1 MVIPEPSSKVKIIEQ
16 TNITFFFGI
25 LYFFSLISFFDII
38 SFVGI
43 FQVRL
48 FSLSCTSFSI
58 FCLLFFYLAGGA
70 LGCLCPPRCSADYIS
85 SARTATD
92 KFTSSAAP
100 DFLLLSLPRLLKFL
114 NSRI

>member
-16 TNITFFFGI
+16 TNITLFFGI
-25 LYFFSLISFFDII
+25 LYFFSLISFLDII

-58 FCLLFFYLAGGA
+58 FCFLFFENKLK
-70 LGCLCPPRCSADYIS
+70 I
-85 SARTATD
+85 
-92 KFTSSAAP
+92 K
-100 DFLLLSLPRLLKFL
+100 SLNLDIKIPQ
-114 NSRI
+114 